1 MNFFPGRRIYLTLF
15 IVTLALASTS
25 CCSTCDLHKNDD
37 FAGLEQKVDRLDSR
51 LTEEAAA
58 LRGEVHQLD
67 EKIAELKAPPPQ
79 KEIAAPAPEPAPT
92 VTPAEAPAL
101 YKQAREKYLRS
112 QYQEAAELFER
123 LAAGAPRHKLAPN
136 ARYWLAECYYSRR
149 QFQEAVTQF
158 DKVIQDYPASDK
170 APDAMLKLAYSFHM
184 LQDGHAAMTHLR
196 NLLQRYPKSRAAEM
210 VRKGQTVFQY
220 P

>member
-1 MNFFPGRRIYLTLF
+1 MNLFPGRRICLSLFILTLA
-15 IVTLALASTS
+15 VASTS
-25 CCSTCDLHKNDD
+25 CCSVADLHKNQD
-37 FAGLEQKVDRLDSR
+37 FVGLERKVDRLDSR

-58 LRGEVHQLD
+58 LRGEVRQIN
-67 EKIAELKAPPPQ
+67 EQVAALKAPAPP
-79 KEIAAPAPEPAPT
+79 EDRAPSAPEPAPPLP
-92 VTPAEAPAL
+92 PAEVTGL
-101 YKQAREKYLRS
+101 YTLAREKYVRG
-112 QYQEAAELFER
+112 QYKEAAELFDR
-123 LAAGAPRHKLAPN
+123 LAAGAPQHKLAPN
-136 ARYWLAECYYSRR
+136 ARYWLAECHYSQRR
-149 QFQEAVTQF
+149 FQEAVTQF
-158 DKVIQDYPASDK
+158 EKVIQDYPASDK